1 MITHFIKHKKKKKTD
16 VIVSGESCPF
26 VLMACANDDSI
37 INKVVMINPPNL
49 VKMAKI
55 PTKASK
61 LFKKLIFTP
70 VIGTFIYNLNVNKKT
85 ILQKFIFSYYYA
97 QNDIK
102 ERDILTYFESSH
114 KDHTHSKYLYACQKS
129 RYLNANIV
137 HCLSRLTNS
146 IYIIVGNS
154 NPENMLAANEYQN
167 YLPSIEIKGI
177 AKTKQMPHME
187 KPEEFFSDVK
197 IFLSDAQ

>member
-1 MITHFIKHKKKKKTD
+1 
-16 VIVSGESCPF
+16 
-26 VLMACANDDSI
+26 MACANDDSI

-97 QNDIK
+97 QM
-102 ERDILTYFESSH
+102 IL
-114 KDHTHSKYLYACQKS
+114 K
-129 RYLNANIV
+129 
-137 HCLSRLTNS
+137 
-146 IYIIVGNS
+146 
-154 NPENMLAANEYQN
+154 
-167 YLPSIEIKGI
+167 KGI
-177 AKTKQMPHME
+177 
-187 KPEEFFSDVK
+187 F
-197 IFLSDAQ
+197 